1 MADTLRD
8 YFKSVGKHDLLSREQ
23 EALLAQQIEAGDKSA
38 RDLFIQSN
46 LRLAISIA
54 KRYMNKGCSFEDLV
68 QESNIGLIKAVDRFD
83 WRRGFKFSTYA
94 SWWIR
99 QSVRRHV
106 TDQSC
111 NIRMPSSANAFY
123 YRAKMMIQDYTAEF
137 GSPPTDEEVA
147 SFMGVSTSKYST
159 LMNTYRGTVSLD
171 STAYSSDEDGPQLH
185 ETLADSN
192 QLDPNEVMDHEKV
205 IMIVRQALS
214 TLTPREEKVLRLR
227 FGLTEE
233 KDDDAKFPISQEEIA
248 ALNARCE
255 GV

>member
-8 YFKSVGKHDLLSREQ
+8 YFKSVGKHDLLTREQ
-23 EALLAQQIEAGDKSA
+23 EAQLAQRIEAGDQRA

-68 QESNIGLIKAVDRFD
+68 QESNLGLIKAVDRFD

-99 QSVRRHV
+99 QSVRRHI

-147 SFMGVSTSKYST
+147 AFMGVSTGKYTT
-159 LMNTYRGTVSLD
+159 LMNTYRGTISLD
-171 STAYSSDEDGPQLH
+171 STAYAGDEEGPQLH
-185 ETLADSN
+185 ETLADTN
-192 QLDPNEVMDHEKV
+192 QLDPNESMDHEKV
-205 IMIVRQALS
+205 IAIVRQALA

-233 KDDDAKFPISQEEIA
+233 PDNDSQFPITEEEIA
-248 ALNARCE
+248 VLNARRG

>member
-1 MADTLRD
+1 VADTLRD
-8 YFKSVGKHDLLSREQ
+8 YFKSVGKHDLLTREQ
-23 EALLAQQIEAGDKSA
+23 EALLAQRIEAGDRQA

-54 KRYMNKGCSFEDLV
+54 KRYMNKGASFEDLV
-68 QESNIGLIKAVDRFD
+68 QESNLGLIKAVDRFD

-99 QSVRRHV
+99 QSVRRHL
-106 TDQSC
+106 TDQSS

-137 GSPPTDEEVA
+137 GSPPSDEEVA
-147 SFMGVSTSKYST
+147 EFMGVSTGKYTT
-159 LMNTYRGTVSLD
+159 LMNTYRGTISLD
-171 STAYSSDEDGPQLH
+171 STAFGGDEEGPRLY

-192 QLDPNEVMDHEKV
+192 QPDINDSMDHDKV
-205 IMIVRQALS
+205 IAIVRQALS

-227 FGLTEE
+227 FGLTE
-233 KDDDAKFPISQEEIA
+233 DPSNDAGFPITQEEIEV
-248 ALNARCE
+248 LNARC
-255 GV
+255 GGA

>member
-1 MADTLRD
+1 MADALGN
-8 YFKSVGKHDLLSREQ
+8 YFKSVGKHELLTREQ
-23 EALLAQQIEAGDKSA
+23 EAMLAQRIEAGDQHA

-54 KRYMNKGCSFEDLV
+54 KRYMRKGCSFEDLV
-68 QESNIGLIKAVDRFD
+68 QESNLGLIKAVERFD

-99 QSVRRHV
+99 QSVRRHI
-106 TDQSC
+106 TEQSC

-147 SFMGVSTSKYST
+147 SFMGVSTGKYSS

-171 STAYSSDEDGPQLH
+171 SSAYSGEEDGPKLH
-185 ETLADSN
+185 ETLTDTN
-192 QLDPNEVMDHEKV
+192 QVDPNEAMDHEK
-205 IMIVRQALS
+205 IIAIVRQALS
-214 TLTPREEKVLRLR
+214 TLTPREEKVIRLR
-227 FGLTEE
+227 FGLTE
-233 KDDDAKFPISQEEIA
+233 DSDNSTQFPITDEEIA
-248 ALNARCE
+248 SLDARCG

>member
-1 MADTLRD
+1 MADTLTHF
-8 YFKSVGKHDLLSREQ
+8 FKDVGKHNLLTRED
-23 EALLAQQIEAGDKSA
+23 EARLAQRIEAGDKRA
-38 RDLFIQSN
+38 RDIFIQSN

-54 KRYMNKGCSFEDLV
+54 KRYMNKGCSFEDLI

-111 NIRMPSSANAFY
+111 NIRMPASANAFY

-137 GSPPTDEEVA
+137 GCPPNDDEVA
-147 SFMGVSTSKYST
+147 EFMGVSLNKYLS
-159 LMNTYRGTVSLD
+159 LMNTYRGTLSLD
-171 STAYSSDEDGPQLH
+171 APAMSGDADGPRLH
-185 ETLADSN
+185 ETIADHN
-192 QLDPNEVMDHEKV
+192 QHDPIESMDREKV
-205 IMIVRQALS
+205 IAIVREALAS
-214 TLTPREEKVLRLR
+214 LTPREEKVIRLR
-227 FGLTEE
+227 FGISEE
-233 KDDDAKFPISQEEIA
+233 PNDSENYPITQEEINV
-248 ALNARCE
+248 LDSRLG